1 MRSAVARPFRHSQD
15 DEGGRAQGNLARAL
29 AHVRQ
34 YKGQGDAREG
44 LVPEGHNESSPVR
57 SAGLAF
63 KKAIQ
68 SRKGRS
74 TIAYPRVPHVRD

>member
-1 MRSAVARPFRHSQD
+1 MRV
-15 DEGGRAQGNLARAL
+15 NI
-29 AHVRQ
+29 
-34 YKGQGDAREG
+34 KGMEMRGG

-68 SRKGRS
+68 SRTGRS
-74 TIAYPRVPHVRD
+74 TIAYPRVPHVRG